1 MPCCAMSP
9 PPISAPPHPS
19 PVCSP
24 PSLHLSDGRCGG
36 LTHRSKLLTL
46 LVLAAL
52 CLLTCVTAAAEQPGF
67 LKDVLEAND
76 RIRQQVSALASKNF
90 QDDLSWVEVHAT
102 TRDENPDFASA
113 DFKRALQDF
122 AIELSGAHGQT
133 HTVFVKWKD
142 SSSIG
147 ASHASV
153 HRVGF
158 YPPELQEAFLRK
170 TFAASNSDGGL
181 SLLGYVLQ
189 VLPVMERN
197 RTGSQ
202 AEPTLRFYAP
212 LPPGWTDEQLMQ
224 AMIEQGGLNFDHVRN
239 FGLDLRRNTSCNAPT
254 GDVFFNFDPAGCLN
268 HGANNLGTDG
278 ETPEFHILQPP
289 GRFFVIHPISGAENH
304 IKLRKAG
311 ACQSCWGAQRH
322 GPCIYKKFCRM
333 CLIPWDDMHLGGMR
347 HACGQGDIF
356 RPKTAPPPKE
366 TQFKYPSWDNMPPPS
381 SDLAAKLMQ
390 KQVEG
395 IERAKRRHFEA
406 ADANS
411 QHSQSGGDNF
421 GDPEE
426 DPEENQDQQPSK
438 ASKAD
443 AHDSPSRNQ
452 SENGSP
458 KQ

>member
-1 MPCCAMSP
+1 MSP

-46 LVLAAL
+46 LAIAAL

-158 YPPELQEAFLRK
+158 YPPELQEVFLRK
-170 TFAASNSDGGL
+170 THAASNSDGGL

-224 AMIEQGGLNFDHVRN
+224 AM
-239 FGLDLRRNTSCNAPT
+239 P
-254 GDVFFNFDPAGCLN
+254 
-268 HGANNLGTDG
+268 
-278 ETPEFHILQPP
+278 
-289 GRFFVIHPISGAENH
+289 
-304 IKLRKAG
+304 
-311 ACQSCWGAQRH
+311 
-322 GPCIYKKFCRM
+322 
-333 CLIPWDDMHLGGMR
+333 
-347 HACGQGDIF
+347 
-356 RPKTAPPPKE
+356 
-366 TQFKYPSWDNMPPPS
+366 
-381 SDLAAKLMQ
+381 
-390 KQVEG
+390 
-395 IERAKRRHFEA
+395 
-406 ADANS
+406 
-411 QHSQSGGDNF
+411 
-421 GDPEE
+421 
-426 DPEENQDQQPSK
+426 
-438 ASKAD
+438 
-443 AHDSPSRNQ
+443 
-452 SENGSP
+452 
-458 KQ
+458 